1 VRKSAKS
8 RDNGSKTE
16 AVLKR
21 GMSSSVTSPVVV
33 SVLVCLNGAGAK
45 IVMPV
50 APRRTCRPSF
60 CHVV

>member
-1 VRKSAKS
+1 M
-8 RDNGSKTE
+8 SKTV

-21 GMSSSVTSPVVV
+21 EMISSVTSPVVV

-50 APRRTCRPSF
+50 SPRRTCRPSF
-60 CHVV
+60 CHVL